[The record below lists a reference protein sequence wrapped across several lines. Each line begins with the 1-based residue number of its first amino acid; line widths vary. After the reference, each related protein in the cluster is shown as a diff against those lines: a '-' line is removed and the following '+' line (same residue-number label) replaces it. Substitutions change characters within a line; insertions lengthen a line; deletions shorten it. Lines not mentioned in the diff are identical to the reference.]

1 MANVLIRNLVNE
13 ETYNTIVG
21 YIYDYSRESQRNNGC
36 DYRKTLSEILDG
48 YQEIV
53 KNNSNDA
60 LFFAEVVAN
69 IYVLNR
75 VVSSYYQGKRST
87 AYTQLK
93 KLLNK
98 YEKKSI
104 FVEIPSDAIFYRMRV
119 CDLRK
124 EIKRKELFHIP
135 FEKIREIKTQ
145 RYSSPGYPCLY
156 LGVSLYG
163 CWEEM
168 QRPDTESTLFSV
180 FKTVKSF
187 RVVDMRIPTLQE
199 YLDNA
204 EFYLKFFP
212 VIIASTIP
220 VINSDDI
227 YKPEYLL
234 PQMILEWV
242 IEKRREINAIG
253 VYYTSAFKNDDFYEL
268 DHEWD
273 NLVLPVQ
280 KISEKG
286 ICKELA
292 SLFTMTKPTCYEY
305 EFMQGNINNTGVW
318 DDGPNRKSVDKKKES
333 YYWSLFSRLE
343 ENMENEEFASPDAY

>member
-1 MANVLIRNLVNE
+1 MANSLIRDLINE
-13 ETYNTIVG
+13 ETYNVIVD
-21 YIYDYSRESQRNNGC
+21 YIYDYSREVQRENGS
-36 DYRKTLSEILDG
+36 DFRKTLSEIFDG
-48 YQEIV
+48 YIEMI
-53 KNNSNDA
+53 NSNSYDV
-60 LFFAEVVAN
+60 LFFAEVIAN
-69 IYVLNR
+69 VDTINR
-75 VVSSYYQGKRST
+75 VITSCYQGKRST
-87 AYTQLK
+87 AYIQLK
-93 KLLNK
+93 NLLK
-98 YEKKSI
+98 RYEKDSI
-104 FVEIPSDAIFYRMRV
+104 FIEIPVDSIFYRMRV
-119 CDLRK
+119 CELRK

-135 FEKIREIKTQ
+135 FEKIRQIKTQ

-168 QRPDTESTLFSV
+168 QRPNTESTLFSV
-180 FKTVKSF
+180 FKTKKTF

-199 YLDNA
+199 YLENA

-220 VINSDDI
+220 VLNGNDI

-242 IEKRREINAIG
+242 IEKRKDINAIG
-253 VYYTSAFKNDDFYEL
+253 VYYTSAFKNNEFYEL

-280 KISEKG
+280 KTNDKG
-286 ICKELA
+286 ICQELA

-305 EFMQGNINNTGVW
+305 EFMQGNINNSGVW
-318 DDGPNRKSVDKKKES
+318 DGGPKRKSEDREKNN

-343 ENMENEEFASPDAY
+343 EKMEDGPFDSPTA

>member
-1 MANVLIRNLVNE
+1 MANILIKDLVNE

-21 YIYDYSRESQRNNGC
+21 YIYNYSRETQRKNGC
-36 DYRKTLSEILDG
+36 DFRKTLSEILDG
-48 YQEIV
+48 YVEMV
-53 KNNSNDA
+53 KNNSHDV
-60 LFFAEVVAN
+60 FFLSEVISNVDT
-69 IYVLNR
+69 LNR
-75 VVSSYYQGKRST
+75 VVSSCYQGRRST
-87 AYTQLK
+87 AYIQLK
-93 KLLNK
+93 SLLK
-98 YEKKSI
+98 TYETDSI
-104 FVEIPSDAIFYRMRV
+104 FVEIPSDAIFYRMRI

-135 FEKIREIKTQ
+135 FEKIRQIKTQ

-180 FKTVKSF
+180 FKTIKSF
-187 RVVDMRIPTLQE
+187 KVVDMRIPTLKE
-199 YLDNA
+199 YLVKA

-212 VIIASTIP
+212 LIIASTIP
-220 VINSDDI
+220 VINSEDI
-227 YKPEYLL
+227 FKPEYLL

-253 VYYTSAFKNDDFYEL
+253 VYYTSAFKNREFYSL

-280 KISEKG
+280 KASDKG
-286 ICKELA
+286 ICQELA

-305 EFMQGNINNTGVW
+305 EFMQGHINNTGVW
-318 DDGPNRKSVDKKKES
+318 DDGPKRKSVDKAKAS

-343 ENMENEEFASPDAY
+343 EKMEKAIFATPDA